1 MSKNFL
7 DTNTITLGELLGNG
21 KQYYVPS
28 FQRDYS
34 WNEEQWEDLYDDIK
48 SLQT

>member
-1 MSKNFL
+1 MFKIEIRNRHMSKIFL

-21 KQYYVPS
+21 KQYFVPA

-34 WNEEQWEDLYDDIK
+34 WNEEQ
-48 SLQT
+48 